1 MIDLSITVTITPTAV
16 VEEKTVAMVTTAL
29 NKIQMYTMTNFDVL
43 SLCSILNNEFTTL
56 PEEFIYLFIFYMNI
70 FFYLK
75 AKL

>member
-1 MIDLSITVTITPTAV
+1 MTITPTAV
-16 VEEKTVAMVTTAL
+16 DEEKTVAMVTTAL